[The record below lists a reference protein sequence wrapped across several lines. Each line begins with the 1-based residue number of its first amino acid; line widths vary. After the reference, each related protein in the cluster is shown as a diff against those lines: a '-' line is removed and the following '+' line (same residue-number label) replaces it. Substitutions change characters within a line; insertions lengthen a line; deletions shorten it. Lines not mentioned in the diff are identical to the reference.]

1 MCVFCLLFVSVVCAC
16 VCVLLSVC
24 FSCVFVAVPPGGGHK
39 TCLWPP
45 PLGLPRST
53 RRHPKERQ
61 WLSRDTTFGLQE
73 APRRRPGAPT
83 WVWWRDTSNA
93 SLDAVQT
100 LVNGPTPTL
109 EQNSDAVKGFVNED
123 VVEQKFNSASMRKL
137 SRSMVSTSFSPME

>member
-1 MCVFCLLFVSVVCAC
+1 MDAVEDLVKDK
-16 VCVLLSVC
+16 
-24 FSCVFVAVPPGGGHK
+24 VAVAED
-39 TCLWPP
+39 
-45 PLGLPRST
+45 GLQAHPRSAQC
-53 RRHPKERQ
+53 HPKERQ

-109 EQNSDAVKGFVNED
+109 EQNSDAVKGFVNEN

-137 SRSMVSTSFSPME
+137 SRRMVSTSFSPME